1 MVTPIGKGTRG
12 LIVAPPRT
20 GKTTILKQIANAI
33 TTNHPEVHVM
43 VLLIDERPEEVTDF
57 QRSVKAEVVASSNDQ
72 DLETHVRLS
81 RFMIERCR
89 RMVEAGKDVFVLLD
103 SITRVA
109 RAYNSVHGGSGRTMT
124 GGVDARALEIPR
136 KMFASARKIEEG
148 GSLTILAT
156 ALVDTGSRMD
166 ELIFQEFKGTGN
178 MELILDRKLSD
189 RRLFPAIDIP
199 KSGTRKE
206 EKLFPKHQIEAVR
219 KLRRTMVDLNP
230 VEAMETLIAAL
241 KKHKTNDELLAK
253 LASRPLKRLTH
264 TFDAA
269 SVQRSSPRH
278 RSRPGARARRW
289 SGCCRSTRPSSR
301 ADIPT
306 PPRLA
311 SQLEVSTK
319 SIHRDLEFMRDRLEL
334 PIEYDGSR
342 FGYLLHR
349 GSQGL
354 PHAANHGGRT
364 LRARGRREGPPAIP
378 RHQLRE
384 AAPERAQKDGAVPAR
399 HDFAQPDR
407 RRADHLLPHQRR
419 ADPGP
424 GDLRRAGQSHHGAP
438 ATRAHLSQAR
448 PASSPSNAS
457 SIPIT
462 SPTSTASGSSSPTT
476 TCARTSAPSSPRASK
491 PSGRTGKTFE
501 RRQKFSLEKRLR
513 GSFGVQSGQGEF
525 DVVIR
530 FNERVADYI
539 REKKWHDSQQLRELK
554 DGGVELRLKLSSLA
568 EVGRWVLSWGGDA
581 VVVRP
586 AELAQSVRQS
596 AQRVLREGSAS

>member
-1 MVTPIGKGTRG
+1 MSTVTNNQKNDTAGLEYGCGYLEISEKGFGFLRTAENHFHPKPSDIFVTPDTIKRNFLREGSFVVGPTQPPHRGNSPQLKAVEKVNEMKFEDYTKSLRFENLTTIDPIEKFRLETSPDLIETRVIDMVTPLGKGTRG

-241 KKHKTNDELLAK
+241 KKHRTNDELLSK
-253 LASRPLKRLTH
+253 LL
-264 TFDAA
+264 
-269 SVQRSSPRH
+269 
-278 RSRPGARARRW
+278 
-289 SGCCRSTRPSSR
+289 
-301 ADIPT
+301 
-306 PPRLA
+306 
-311 SQLEVSTK
+311 
-319 SIHRDLEFMRDRLEL
+319 
-334 PIEYDGSR
+334 
-342 FGYLLHR
+342 
-349 GSQGL
+349 
-354 PHAANHGGRT
+354 
-364 LRARGRREGPPAIP
+364 
-378 RHQLRE
+378 
-384 AAPERAQKDGAVPAR
+384 
-399 HDFAQPDR
+399 
-407 RRADHLLPHQRR
+407 
-419 ADPGP
+419 
-424 GDLRRAGQSHHGAP
+424 
-438 ATRAHLSQAR
+438 
-448 PASSPSNAS
+448 
-457 SIPIT
+457 
-462 SPTSTASGSSSPTT
+462 
-476 TCARTSAPSSPRASK
+476 
-491 PSGRTGKTFE
+491 
-501 RRQKFSLEKRLR
+501 
-513 GSFGVQSGQGEF
+513 
-525 DVVIR
+525 
-530 FNERVADYI
+530 
-539 REKKWHDSQQLRELK
+539 
-554 DGGVELRLKLSSLA
+554 
-568 EVGRWVLSWGGDA
+568 
-581 VVVRP
+581 
-586 AELAQSVRQS
+586 
-596 AQRVLREGSAS
+596 